1 MIMKDDFLSKY
12 NFNENHTFNANY
24 TYIKTENEI
33 TEEELEF
40 RPKNTINL
48 GLSSHFGWGISSYLS
63 ANYIGT
69 QYYTD
74 SNSKSQKASGYTIFN
89 AQATKKITKDLIA
102 TIGVNN
108 IGDKNFDDSGYPHYI
123 ERRLAYV
130 GLNYK
135 F

>member
-1 MIMKDDFLSKY
+1 MSIFSTVSRSEPVKPCFNIGAGFDVPTASVLRGKYGESIM
-12 NFNENHTFNANY
+12 N
-24 TYIKTENEI
+24 
-33 TEEELEF
+33 
-40 RPKNTINL
+40 
-48 GLSSHFGWGISSYLS
+48 G
-63 ANYIGT
+63 
-69 QYYTD
+69 
-74 SNSKSQKASGYTIFN
+74 GYTIFN